1 MAIAAPAAA
10 ELLLLCHAHCRCSA
24 APRPLSSSG
33 GGGGGGA
40 VVTLVVSNV
49 HPSTSDNELRAFLS
63 ARVKSG
69 SLRSCSVLKK
79 QGVSKEMA
87 FVDVNN
93 SDEAQTLIDSSGMV
107 NAQSGEHRWR
117 S

>member
-1 MAIAAPAAA
+1 MQ
-10 ELLLLCHAHCRCSA
+10 
-24 APRPLSSSG
+24 
-33 GGGGGGA
+33 
-40 VVTLVVSNV
+40 LVVSNV

-69 SLRSCSVLKK
+69 SLRTCSVLKK

-87 FVDVNN
+87 FVDVNS

-107 NAQSGEHRWR
+107 NARRRAQMEELSKDER
-117 S
+117 